1 MLNSLP
7 EAILVTRPAGLQ
19 QLVETLARQPIVA
32 VDTESNSL
40 HAYREQVCL
49 IQFSIPQADYLVDPL
64 LLPDIAPLASIFIDP
79 KIEKVFHAAEYDVI
93 CLRRDFNFEFA
104 NLFDTMA
111 AARIL
116 GRKAVGLGD
125 IVLDNHYQRANWGER
140 PMPKSLQTYAR
151 FDTHY
156 LIALRDRLRAE
167 LVARN
172 LWPLAVEDFARLCF
186 SNGRPP
192 NEDAEACWRINGVRD
207 LSPQE
212 AAVLAELCQYREGVA
227 IALDRPRFKVL
238 GDQTLL
244 KIASTCPS
252 CLDEL
257 RGLPGMTQWQMHRH
271 GRAILEAVQRGLH
284 AAPVHPPRTPRP
296 DESFLLRLEALKKW
310 RKVTAR
316 KLEIESDV
324 VLPRDLLTDLAARN
338 PRSTQELAETMQT
351 VPWRL
356 KHYGSQILEVLSKHR
371 KAPTDLSPT

>member
-7 EAILVTRPAGLQ
+7 EATLVTRTAGLQ
-19 QLVETLARQPIVA
+19 QLVKTLSCQPIVA

-64 LLPDIAPLASIFIDP
+64 VLPDISPLASIFTNP

-93 CLRRDFNFEFA
+93 CLRRDFGFEFK

-125 IVLDNHYQRANWGER
+125 MLLAEFGIALDKRFQRADWGER
-140 PMPKSLQTYAR
+140 PLPRSLQTYAR

-156 LIALRDRLRAE
+156 LIALRDRLREE
-167 LVARN
+167 LVSRD

-186 SNGRPP
+186 ANGRAPD
-192 NEDAEACWRINGVRD
+192 EESEACWRINGIRD

-212 AAVLAELCQYREGVA
+212 TAVLAELCQYREGVA
-227 IALDRPRFKVL
+227 ISLDRPRFKVL

-252 CLDEL
+252 SLDEL
-257 RGLPGMTQWQMHRH
+257 RSLPGMTQWQIHRH
-271 GRAILEAVQRGLH
+271 GRSILDAVQRGLQ
-284 AAPVHPPRTPRP
+284 AKPMRPPRTTRP
-296 DESFLLRLEALKKW
+296 DESYLSRMEALKKW

-316 KLEIESDV
+316 KLEVESDV
-324 VLPRDLLTDLAARN
+324 VLPREMLNELSARN
-338 PRSTQELAETMQT
+338 PRTPQELAETMAD

-356 KHYGSQILEVLSKHR
+356 ERFGSQILEVLCKR
-371 KAPTDLSPT
+371 

>member
-7 EAILVTRPAGLQ
+7 EAILVTRPADLHK
-19 QLVETLARQPIVA
+19 LIETLSHQPIVA

-64 LLPDIAPLASIFIDP
+64 VLPDISPLAPIFTDP

-93 CLRRDFNFEFA
+93 CLRRDFGFEFK

-125 IVLDNHYQRANWGER
+125 MLKAEFGVTLDKRFQRADWGER
-140 PMPKSLQTYAR
+140 PLPRSLQTYAR
-151 FDTHY
+151 FDTHF
-156 LIALRDRLRAE
+156 LIALRDRLREE
-167 LVARN
+167 LVSRD
-172 LWPLAVEDFARLCF
+172 LWPLAVEDFARLCL
-186 SNGRPP
+186 SNGRAPD
-192 NEDAEACWRINGVRD
+192 EESETCWRINGIRD

-212 AAVLAELCQYREGVA
+212 TAVLAELCQYREGVA
-227 IALDRPRFKVL
+227 ISLDRPRFKVM

-244 KIASTCPS
+244 KIASACPTN
-252 CLDEL
+252 LDEL
-257 RGLPGMTQWQMHRH
+257 RSLPGMTQWQIHRH
-271 GRAILEAVQRGLH
+271 GRSIMEAVRRGLQ
-284 AAPVHPPRTPRP
+284 AKPMHPPRTTRP
-296 DESFLLRLEALKKW
+296 EESYLSRLEALKKW

-316 KLEIESDV
+316 KLEVESDV
-324 VLPRDLLTDLAARN
+324 VLPRDLLNELSARN
-338 PRSTQELAETMQT
+338 PRTPQALAEILRD

-356 KHYGSQILEVLSKHR
+356 ERFGRQILEVLCKQ
-371 KAPTDLSPT
+371 

>member
-19 QLVETLARQPIVA
+19 QLVETLSSQPIVA

-49 IQFSIPQADYLVDPL
+49 IQFSTHQTDYLVDPL
-64 LLPDIAPLASIFIDP
+64 QLADISPLAPIFTDP

-93 CLRRDFNFEFA
+93 CLRRDFGFEFT
-104 NLFDTMA
+104 NLFDTMT

-125 IVLDNHYQRANWGER
+125 ILLAEFGVSLDKHFQRADWGER
-140 PMPKSLQTYAR
+140 PLPRALQTYAR

-156 LIALRDRLRAE
+156 LIALRNRLRDE
-167 LVARN
+167 LVTRQ
-172 LWPLAVEDFARLCF
+172 LWPLAAEDFARLCL
-186 SNGRPP
+186 SNGRTPDG
-192 NEDAEACWRINGVRD
+192 EAEICWRINGIRD

-227 IALDRPRFKVL
+227 ISLDRPRFKVL
-238 GDQTLL
+238 GDQTLV

-252 CLDEL
+252 NLDEL
-257 RGLPGMTQWQMHRH
+257 RSLPGMTQWQMHRH

-284 AAPVHPPRTPRP
+284 AKPAYPPKAQRP
-296 DESFLLRLEALKKW
+296 DESYLARIELLKKW

-316 KLEIESDV
+316 KLEVESDV
-324 VLPRDLLTDLAARN
+324 VLPRDMLTELAARN
-338 PRSTQELAETMQT
+338 PRSSQELAETMQT

-356 KHYGSQILEVLSKHR
+356 EHFGSQILDVLHKR
-371 KAPTDLSPT
+371 